1 MIDGPKTCAFET
13 APTLIASG
21 AVAGEP
27 AVPSPKKSR
36 SLPAEMIGT
45 TPARTTFATAG
56 MRMSVRG
63 SACGPPPEKLMTSI
77 PSRTAASK
85 AAMISGLLAEQQPPS
100 GAGAGT
106 LKTR

>member
-1 MIDGPKTCAFET
+1 MDGPKTCAFAT

-27 AVPSPKKSR
+27 AVPRPKKSR
-36 SLPAEMIGT
+36 SFPAEMTGT
-45 TPARTTFATAG
+45 TPALTTFVTAS

-77 PSRTAASK
+77 PSLTAASK
-85 AAMISGLLAEQQPPS
+85 AATISGLLAEQHPPI
-100 GAGAGT
+100 GAGFGT
-106 LKTR
+106 LNTR